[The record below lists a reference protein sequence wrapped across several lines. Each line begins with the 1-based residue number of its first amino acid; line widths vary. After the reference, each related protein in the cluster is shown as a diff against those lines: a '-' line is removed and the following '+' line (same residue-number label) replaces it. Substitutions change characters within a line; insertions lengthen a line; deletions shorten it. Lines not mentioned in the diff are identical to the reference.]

1 VKAEEATREAGEGE
15 LVVCHHP
22 VDRVVHAAVGPSQ
35 RQPGSE
41 DGAQR
46 RVDHGEQLESHD
58 EGSDDEVESLHH
70 LRGAGARG
78 RGGKRARGGEAAR
91 RQGGGCPPPPKRAGA
106 RTTLASRSKGTS
118 VRPYHAKPANSA

>member
-1 VKAEEATREAGEGE
+1 MEAEEATREAGEGE

-46 RVDHGEQLESHD
+46 RVDHGEQLEAHD
-58 EGSDDEVESLHH
+58 ERRHDEVERLHH

-91 RQGGGCPPPPKRAGA
+91 RQGGGCPLPPQEGGCTHHVGLEIKGDLGQAVPREA
-106 RTTLASRSKGTS
+106 R
-118 VRPYHAKPANSA
+118 